1 MELITNPSIL
11 ILDEPTS
18 GLDSATSLIIMQLLR
33 NLSHQMR
40 INIICIIHQPR
51 VELFT
56 LFDNL
61 TLLTTTGR
69 VAYNSQASLI
79 QDYFT
84 NLGFRFP
91 ENSNPADIIIDILS
105 GFLVSEEYEVR
116 HLYKKWKQEQDKR
129 EPSASVI
136 DLLDGIDEGDSAVE
150 TLLNP
155 DNPEQLDFQRI
166 KSRGYIDQWL
176 VMMHREIVCSI
187 RSFNQTFAEILVAFV
202 LGLGMAFL
210 FRDIYPGMETT
221 KVNLEIVTIGLLVSV
236 SSLRTFGRDG
246 EIFLREAKSGVH
258 TLSYFFAK
266 TIIHL
271 PTLCFFIP
279 ASFVGI
285 YWTGGD
291 FKGSFGFS
299 YALFTLAAF
308 SASGVSYLISVV
320 FKPKLA
326 NLISIGVTL
335 VASMFAGCT
344 LTLCDLDS
352 LTVLGPL
359 LYSISYARWFVQSQL
374 ISEWTSYDE
383 TYSPNFLPRLWRNK
397 YDDEGETKGI
407 VALFIIGVA
416 FRFATLMVLFY
427 QKANISILHEIRLF
441 WRKRSERKKTR
452 VPESNVTMADFKQRL
467 NKFQKQTLI

>member
-51 VELFT
+51 IELFD

-69 VAYNSQASLI
+69 VAYNAQASCI
-79 QDYFT
+79 EEYFSK
-84 NLGFRFP
+84 LGFRFP
-91 ENSNPADIIIDILS
+91 DNANPADIIIDILS

-116 HLYKKWKQEQDKR
+116 HLYRKWKQEQGKR
-129 EPSASVI
+129 ELSASVM
-136 DLLDGIDEGDSAVE
+136 DLLDGIDETNSVE

-155 DNPEQLDFQRI
+155 KNPNRLDYKRI
-166 KSRGYIDQWL
+166 KSRGYFDQWL
-176 VMMHREIVCSI
+176 VMVHREIVCNI
-187 RSFNQTFAEILVAFV
+187 RSFNQTFAEIIVAFV

-210 FRDIYPGMETT
+210 FRDIRPGMETT
-221 KVNLEIVTIGLLVSV
+221 KVNLEVVTIGLLVSV

-266 TIIHL
+266 TIMHL
-271 PTLCFFIP
+271 PTVCFFIP

-308 SASGVSYLISVV
+308 AASGVSYFISVV
-320 FKPKLA
+320 FQPKLA
-326 NLISIGVTL
+326 NLVSIGVTL
-335 VASMFAGCT
+335 VSSMFAGCT
-344 LTLCDLDS
+344 LTICDLDS
-352 LTVLGPL
+352 LTGLGPL

-383 TYSPNFLPRLWRNK
+383 TYRIKFQRRFWLNK
-397 YDDEGETKGI
+397 YENGGDIDG
-407 VALFIIGVA
+407 VVVLFVIGVF
-416 FRFATLMVLFY
+416 FRFVTLMVLFY
-427 QKANISILHEIRLF
+427 QKANISILHEIKLL
-441 WRKRSERKKTR
+441 WRKRRARKTER

-467 NKFQKQTLI
+467 KKFEKQTLI